1 MFKRTRFAAIM
12 AIVVAIVVANTVDA
26 RPGSSFRSGF
36 SSGRSTVSRSVSTP
50 SKPSFG
56 TFGQRQSQPP
66 AAARTPQRDSA
77 MSRDLD
83 RRAAQDQAMRTYDT
97 RRAAA
102 SGQPAPG
109 SLGSAAASRSGTTP
123 PLPPLDPVLP
133 GGRSGGNGGYNGGAY
148 AQHGAPGSGSTSAPA
163 PVIVRD
169 SSNGWLWGIG
179 GFMLGR
185 AAGSH
190 AAPPP
195 AAQPAPA
202 PAPAAPT
209 AVSGNTGA
217 MADAAGASD
226 IATAGGANGAVVEP
240 ARQPQVQQAPAAK
253 HAAHE
258 SNTLAKL
265 AVALLVG
272 GLVWLAWKAFRLM
285 AGAQEVKKT
294 ANYSFER
301 N

>member
-12 AIVVAIVVANTVDA
+12 AIVVAIVVANTADA
-26 RPGSSFRSGF
+26 RPGGSYRSGF

-50 SKPSFG
+50 KQPSFG

-66 AAARTPQRDSA
+66 AAARAPQRDSA

-102 SGQPAPG
+102 GGQSAPG
-109 SLGSAAASRSGTTP
+109 SVGSATASRAGATP

-133 GGRSGGNGGYNGGAY
+133 GGRSGANGGYNNGAY
-148 AQHGAPGSGSTSAPA
+148 AQHGAPSSGSTSAPA

-185 AAGSH
+185 AASGH
-190 AAPPP
+190 AAPV
-195 AAQPAPA
+195 AQSAQAPVPVTTA
-202 PAPAAPT
+202 PVD
-209 AVSGNTGA
+209 VSGNTGA

-226 IATAGGANGAVVEP
+226 IAGAVVET
-240 ARQPQVQQAPAAK
+240 ARQSQVQATAAK
-253 HAAHE
+253 PAAHE
-258 SNTLAKL
+258 SSTLAKL
-265 AVALLVG
+265 AVALLIG
-272 GLVWLAWKAFRLM
+272 GLAWLAWKAFRLM
-285 AGAQEVKKT
+285 AGAQEVKKNV
-294 ANYSFER
+294 NYSFER

>member
-12 AIVVAIVVANTVDA
+12 AIVVAIVVANTADA
-26 RPGSSFRSGF
+26 RPGSSYRSGF

-50 SKPSFG
+50 KQPSFG
-56 TFGQRQSQPP
+56 TFGQRQSPPP

-97 RRAAA
+97 RRAAT
-102 SGQPAPG
+102 SGQAATG
-109 SLGSAAASRSGTTP
+109 SSGTTP
-123 PLPPLDPVLP
+123 PLPPLDPVVP
-133 GGRSGGNGGYNGGAY
+133 GGRSGGSGGYNSGAY
-148 AQHGAPGSGSTSAPA
+148 AQHGAPNSGSTSAPA

-185 AAGSH
+185 AASGH
-190 AAPPP
+190 AA
-195 AAQPAPA
+195 PAPA
-202 PAPAAPT
+202 PAPQPMPPAQPAD
-209 AVSGNTGA
+209 VSGNTGA

-226 IATAGGANGAVVEP
+226 IATSAGASGAVVEQ
-240 ARQPQVQQAPAAK
+240 ARQPQVQAPAAK
-253 HAAHE
+253 PAAHE
-258 SNTLAKL
+258 SSTLAKL

-285 AGAQEVKKT
+285 AGAQDVKKN

>member
-12 AIVVAIVVANTVDA
+12 AIVVAIVVANTADA
-26 RPGSSFRSGF
+26 RPGGSYRSGF

-50 SKPSFG
+50 KQPSFG
-56 TFGQRQSQPP
+56 TFGQRQAQPP
-66 AAARTPQRDSA
+66 AAARTQRDSA

-102 SGQPAPG
+102 SGQPAP
-109 SLGSAAASRSGTTP
+109 SSSGTTP
-123 PLPPLDPVLP
+123 PLPPLNPVVP
-133 GGRSGGNGGYNGGAY
+133 GGRSGSYNSGAY
-148 AQHGAPGSGSTSAPA
+148 AQHGAPSSGSTSAPA

-185 AAGSH
+185 ATGSH

-202 PAPAAPT
+202 PAPSVQGD
-209 AVSGNTGA
+209 VSGNTGA
-217 MADAAGASD
+217 MAEAAGASD
-226 IATAGGANGAVVEP
+226 ISGAVVEP
-240 ARQPQVQQAPAAK
+240 AREPQVQAPAAK
-253 HAAHE
+253 PAAHE
-258 SNTLAKL
+258 SSTLAKL
-265 AVALLVG
+265 AVALLIG

-285 AGAQEVKKT
+285 ARAQEVKKN